1 MTASGSRLWEDS
13 EGAHTLSR
21 NSRPPMRLAS
31 DLPALALL
39 GLVLLIPAWAVSRS
53 GWTEGLD
60 WLPVLTLIALVSGY
74 LLAVS
79 SFSGVFTLVAATAY
93 GVFAVWMA
101 AGGMLAGQLSLRE
114 RLLEVTFRL
123 MAWLEQALGGGFSR
137 DNLIFVMLV
146 ALLVWYLGYNAAIN
160 VFRWRQL
167 WPAVLPPALALLINT
182 YYYTGPIRMDWLVI
196 ACLFLI
202 FTLAVQLNV
211 TIRERVWQREG
222 ARYTPRV
229 RLDLLRGGLIAAAL
243 LAALAWFP
251 PPASA
256 SDWLSDVWARSE
268 NPWYSVRETWQRL
281 FGALEGEG
289 TATPDYYGGPTLS
302 LGGPVNL
309 GNSTVMLVYAPEGYR
324 YYWRSKVFDTYL
336 NGRWT
341 TSSDARVTARYGGL
355 IEDGGGPYQLRR
367 SVQQRFEIAIPA
379 TRLLYAASQPVS
391 FASLEISYDVVY
403 TAPGGQYGSVT
414 AVRAAR
420 PLRAGETY
428 SVTSS
433 ISFADEASLRAA
445 GTDYPG
451 WVREHYLQLPDTIT
465 GRTRQLA
472 ADLTAPYDNP
482 YDAARAIETYLRTNM
497 AYNSQI
503 PPPPLGAD
511 PVDYFLFESR
521 QGYCNYYA
529 SAMVILLRAQGI
541 PARLAVGFAQGR
553 LDPAANAYRVIE
565 SDAHA
570 WVEVYFPGYGW
581 VEFEPTSAQ
590 SPIYRP
596 QAALIIPELEPTP
609 APPQAGTLGGEEM
622 PEGEPTPRPSGALP
636 AAPQIISLRIPP
648 AVWWGLALLAVAGLA
663 AAAGWFWLE
672 ERGLRS
678 LSEISRSY
686 ARLNIYASLAGL
698 QLNESATPYERA
710 RQIVR
715 AVPEAEGPVNQ
726 IVGLYVQEQ
735 YAPPPVR
742 EIDRFKAGSLAH
754 DEWQKARPYLIRAV
768 LTRFLKQLIPPLS
781 RRTARR

>member
-1 MTASGSRLWEDS
+1 MSK
-13 EGAHTLSR
+13 
-21 NSRPPMRLAS
+21 NSRPRSRLAS
-31 DLPALALL
+31 DLPTLFLL
-39 GLVLLIPAWAVSRS
+39 GLVLFMPAWAVSRA

-60 WLPVLTLIALVSGY
+60 WLPLLALIALAAGY

-79 SFSGVFTLVAATAY
+79 SFSGVFTLLAATAY
-93 GVFAVWMA
+93 GFFAVWML
-101 AGGMLAGQLSLRE
+101 AGGMLDGPPPLRE

-123 MAWLEQALGGGFSR
+123 TAWLEQALGGGFSR
-137 DNLIFVMLV
+137 DNLIFVVLT
-146 ALLVWYLGYNAAIN
+146 ALLAWYLGYNAAIN

-167 WPAVLPPALALLINT
+167 WPAVIPPALILLINT

-196 ACLFLI
+196 ACLFVI
-202 FTLAVQLNV
+202 FALAVQLNV
-211 TIRERVWQREG
+211 AIRERIWQREG
-222 ARYTPRV
+222 ARYTRRV
-229 RLDLLRGGLIAAAL
+229 RFDLLRGGLIAAAL
-243 LAALAWFP
+243 LVALAWLL

-256 SDWLSDVWARSE
+256 SDWLSDVWAQSD

-302 LGGPVNL
+302 LGGPVSL
-309 GNSTVMLVYAPEGYR
+309 GSNTVLLVYAPEGYR

-341 TSSDARVTARYGGL
+341 TSSDARLTARYGGL
-355 IEDGGGPYQLRR
+355 VDETGSPYRLRR
-367 SVQQRFEIAIPA
+367 NVQQRFEVVIPA
-379 TRLLYAASQPVS
+379 TRLLYAASQPIS
-391 FASLEISYDVVY
+391 FASLEIVYDVTY
-403 TAPGGQYGSVT
+403 TAPGDQYGTVM
-414 AVRAAR
+414 AARAAH
-420 PLRAGETY
+420 PLRAGDTY
-428 SVTSS
+428 TATSS

-445 GTDYPG
+445 GTDYPD
-451 WVREHYLQLPDTIT
+451 WVRDHYLQLPDTVT

-472 ADLTAPYDNP
+472 ASLTEPYDNP
-482 YDAARAIETYLRTNM
+482 YDAARAIEAYLRTNM

-503 PPPPLGAD
+503 APPPLGAD

-553 LDPAANAYRVIE
+553 LDPALDAYRVIE

-581 VEFEPTSAQ
+581 VEFEPTSIQ

-596 QAALIIPELEPTP
+596 LAAVTVAETEPTP
-609 APPQAGTLGGEEM
+609 APPPSDALAGEEM
-622 PEGEPTPRPSGALP
+622 PEGELTPRPANALP
-636 AAPQIISLRIPP
+636 AGGSAVRFRIPP
-648 AVWWGLALLAVAGLA
+648 AVWWILGLLTAAGLA
-663 AAAGWFWLE
+663 GAVVWFWLE

-698 QLNESATPYERA
+698 QLDESATPYERA
-710 RQIVR
+710 RLIAR
-715 AVPEAEGPVNQ
+715 AIPEASEPASR
-726 IVGLYVQEQ
+726 IVELYVQEQ
-735 YAPPPVR
+735 YAPPPRR
-742 EIDRFKAGSLAH
+742 EIERFKAGALAR
-754 DEWQKARPYLIRAV
+754 DQWQKARPILIRAA
-768 LTRFLKQLIPPLS
+768 LTGLLKRLTPFPS
-781 RRTARR
+781 KSTAAR